1 MCYASP
7 LVYTYMAC
15 QQLFQSHFSELED
28 FGKIFSTLLSNCWRF
43 DKIGD
48 DLATSKIATRFPD
61 FASQIHILQNQLFC
75 ETTCMYTSF
84 YIIADGGGEC
94 PLKPFRHKSAFCN
107 NSICDQ
113 VMPDVDGQ
121 SIWRGTK
128 VGSGESYQI
137 DPSWSD
143 DMAAADQALLSLN
156 KQQHHL
162 PLLLLSIHLVCL
174 LNLKYGQL

>member
-1 MCYASP
+1 MPTTFSITFLRVGGLWKNLQHSP
-7 LVYTYMAC
+7 VKLLKIW
-15 QQLFQSHFSELED
+15 QDRRRLGDFQNSHEISRLCFTNPY
-28 FGKIFSTLLSNCWRF
+28 FAKSTLLW
-43 DKIGD
+43 D
-48 DLATSKIATRFPD
+48 
-61 FASQIHILQNQLFC
+61 HIPL
-75 ETTCMYTSF
+75 F

>member
-1 MCYASP
+1 MLKTKKYPSVICAMP
-7 LVYTYMAC
+7 LHQCIHTWHANNFFNHISQSWRTLEKSSALSC
-15 QQLFQSHFSELED
+15 QTVEDLTRQATTWRLPKQPRDFQ
-28 FGKIFSTLLSNCWRF
+28 TLLHKSIFC
-43 DKIGD
+43 KINSFVRPHVCIP
-48 DLATSKIATRFPD
+48 L
-61 FASQIHILQNQLFC
+61 
-75 ETTCMYTSF
+75 F

-137 DPSWSD
+137 DPS
-143 DMAAADQALLSLN
+143 
-156 KQQHHL
+156 
-162 PLLLLSIHLVCL
+162 
-174 LNLKYGQL
+174 